1 MSGYSPEYLGLMDE
15 LFELQQER
23 RRARA
28 FVSGVLAKGRAAR
41 APVRGEGTR
50 YFWDLLKALPKDES
64 DEPGLVAVTRAEV
77 AKDKRRPDLVQ
88 VLNREI
94 DEHMAAGRYHE
105 ARVAEARRNRVA
117 P

>member
-1 MSGYSPEYLGLMDE
+1 MSAYSQLMDE

-23 RRARA
+23 RRAERI
-28 FVSGVLAKGRAAR
+28 VSGVLAKGQAAAR

-50 YFWDLLKALPKDES
+50 YFWGLLKALPKDES

-77 AKDKRRPDLVQ
+77 AKDKRRPDLVE
-88 VLNREI
+88 VLNRQI
-94 DEHMAAGRYHE
+94 DGHMAKGEFHQVRILE
-105 ARVAEARRNRVA
+105 ALRNRVA